1 MIVLQRFL
9 KIFYYA
15 YVVKPTVSGHQIQFY
30 SGIRARVFESLAIL
44 SEVKL
49 SPSYL
54 LQYPSRYQSGYPSSY
69 PSIYPFVIYFLFSLS
84 RLMVVFSGDLCKNAN
99 GEDMI

>member
-1 MIVLQRFL
+1 MLQRFL

-15 YVVKPTVSGHQIQFY
+15 YVVKQTVSGHQIQFY
-30 SGIRARVFESLAIL
+30 SGVRARVFESLLIL

-54 LQYPSRYQSGYPSSY
+54 SGYPTRYQSGYPSGHLLFILLLF
-69 PSIYPFVIYFLFSLS
+69 IYYLFSLS
-84 RLMVVFSGDLCKNAN
+84 HLMVVFSGNLSKNAK
-99 GEDMI
+99 GDDMM